1 MKISADCPYLD
12 PRREIPPGESHTIQ
26 CCRPEAPYHDDCEPI
41 CCKMPDEI
49 EAYRLHWD
57 SAFRGHAII
66 RVGRFEDGG
75 LVLRYL
81 YRYRLFPEARR
92 GRLALALAEW
102 TILPD

>member
-1 MKISADCPYLD
+1 
-12 PRREIPPGESHTIQ
+12 
-26 CCRPEAPYHDDCEPI
+26 
-41 CCKMPDEI
+41 MPDEI